1 MKLVLFGPPGVG
13 KTTVAER
20 LRERLGRAGLDFE
33 RLSSDAFSG
42 NTYDRIRSRVTAADA
57 ATDWLLDGTF
67 YRRDLRER
75 VRALGNAHFA
85 FLTAELETCLARNR
99 DRRDAIDEKGL
110 YVMHE
115 EFERPRNP
123 DLTLDTDA
131 LSPGEAADAIGRY
144 ALAWN
149 CDTNRSD
156 SFGCNGP
163 SGRQS
168 QAIGSETPSAAIRRE
183 RTP

>member
-75 VRALGNAHFA
+75 VPALGNAHFA

-115 EFERPRNP
+115 EFERPPKSGP
-123 DLTLDTDA
+123 DA
-131 LSPGEAADAIGRY
+131 GHRRAVARRGR
-144 ALAWN
+144 
-149 CDTNRSD
+149 
-156 SFGCNGP
+156 
-163 SGRQS
+163 GRDRAVRAGVELRHKS
-168 QAIGSETPSAAIRRE
+168 IRFVRM
-183 RTP
+183 